1 MVEEDA
7 FAEFLRKPPKT
18 GKENAV
24 NVFKR
29 SRERLKFTLRSEDIE
44 EGI

>member
-1 MVEEDA
+1 
-7 FAEFLRKPPKT
+7 
-18 GKENAV
+18 V
-24 NVFKR
+24 NVFKT